1 MFFTGIKIIV
11 KGNNPFILVETMSG
25 VVSSG
30 SNFFL
35 LAKDSGQQQREVGEV
50 GRVHPAK
57 PKALELEVCRRSD
70 VAACLE
76 RTHLYESGNLHMM
89 LVIGRAII

>member
-1 MFFTGIKIIV
+1 MFFTCIKIIV

-35 LAKDSGQQQREVGEV
+35 LAKDLGNNREKLEKWGEFTQLNQR
-50 GRVHPAK
+50 RW
-57 PKALELEVCRRSD
+57 
-70 VAACLE
+70 
-76 RTHLYESGNLHMM
+76 N
-89 LVIGRAII
+89 